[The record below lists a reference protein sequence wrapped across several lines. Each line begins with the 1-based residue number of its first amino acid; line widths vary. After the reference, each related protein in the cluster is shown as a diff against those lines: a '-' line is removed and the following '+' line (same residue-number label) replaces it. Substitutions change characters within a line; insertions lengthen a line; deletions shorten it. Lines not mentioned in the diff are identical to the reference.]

1 MNIEEYS
8 SIKEYVTKMRRYFH
22 ANPELSE
29 KEFETSRRIKEELD
43 KMDIQY
49 VCAGKLSIVASI
61 NGELPGGVVALR
73 ADMDALPI
81 EEKNDCS
88 YKSTVA
94 NVMHACGHDAHI
106 AMLLGAA
113 KVLIKNK
120 DKINGVVKLIFQ
132 ESEEVLLGA
141 KRIVEEGHL
150 NDVDAILGLH
160 VDPKLDLGITSLQEG
175 PFMTA
180 GGGIEIRVKGSGGGH
195 ASLPE
200 ETVNPVVVT
209 SAILNNML
217 SIKTTEIGAEEVVT
231 ITPTII
237 NSGKKSNIIPA
248 EGYLYFNWRYFDA
261 KFEKILYEKA
271 CRIANN
277 TSAMYGASSEVEFI
291 IKTHPLVN
299 DNECCELLIEAAK
312 DVLQERA
319 SFDRKQYAAS
329 EDFSFYTQ
337 KIPGVFA
344 FIGAKKLN
352 QESKMLHHE
361 CFDINEDVLP
371 IGVGLYVK
379 FALKFLDQRS

>member
-1 MNIEEYS
+1 MNIEENS
-8 SIKEYVTKMRRYFH
+8 SIKEYLIKMRRHFH

-29 KEFETSRRIKEELD
+29 RETETSKRIKEELE

-49 VCAGKLSIVASI
+49 VLAGKSSIIASI
-61 NGELPGGVVALR
+61 NGELPGGIVALR

-81 EEKNDCS
+81 QEKNDCS
-88 YKSTVA
+88 YKSIVP

-113 KVLIKNK
+113 KILIKNK
-120 DKINGVVKLIFQ
+120 DKIKGVVKLVFQ

-150 NDVDAILGLH
+150 SDVDAILGLH
-160 VDPKLDLGITSLQEG
+160 VDPKLDVGVMSLQEG
-175 PFMTA
+175 PFMMA
-180 GGGIEIRVKGSGGGH
+180 GGGIEINVRGSGGGH

-217 SIKTTEIGAEEVVT
+217 SLKTTEIGAEEVVI

-237 NSGKKSNIIPA
+237 NSGIKTNIIPS
-248 EGYLYFNWRYFDA
+248 EGYIYFNWRYFDD

-277 TSAMYGASSEVEFI
+277 ISAIYGASSEVNFI
-291 IKTHPLVN
+291 IKTYPVIN
-299 DNECCELLIEAAK
+299 DNECCELLMDVAK
-312 DVLQERA
+312 NVLQEKVK
-319 SFDRKQYAAS
+319 FDFKKYSAS

-344 FIGAKKLN
+344 FIGAKKIN
-352 QESKMLHHE
+352 QESIGLHQD

-371 IGVGLYVK
+371 VGAELYAK
-379 FALKFLDQRS
+379 FAVQFLEKGI